1 MSSRLAVGS
10 GRLGG
15 IGQGGRFAPWKGKG
29 GLYKVLTALPA
40 PRLGAVRE
48 HQESRQHL
56 GLRPAAEGH
65 RQPAGTVPPLPGA
78 GAVRRGWA
86 GADTGLQ
93 ESPGR
98 TGPGGPRAGQ
108 AGQGSPRTGPEARE
122 RVAWRHPSPV
132 MTGGQGGPGSGTSRG
147 PRPRSGGQRGPG
159 VSGRAERLL
168 SLCSIESSPQQDLPR
183 FSASWLC
190 CPAFS
195 GPGVCFHGG
204 LSVCTPAAG
213 AGPLPGGAAGGRRW
227 GAVAAFFPQPV
238 R

>member
-29 GLYKVLTALPA
+29 GLYKVLTALPV

-48 HQESRQHL
+48 HPESRQHL

-86 GADTGLQ
+86 GADTGRQ
-93 ESPGR
+93 ESPGH
-98 TGPGGPRAGQ
+98 TGPGGPRAGR

-122 RVAWRHPSPV
+122 RAAWRHPSPV
-132 MTGGQGGPGSGTSRG
+132 MTGGQGGPGNGTSRG

-159 VSGRAERLL
+159 LSGRAERFL
-168 SLCSIESSPQQDLPR
+168 SLCSIESSPHQDLPR
-183 FSASWLC
+183 FCASRL
-190 CPAFS
+190 
-195 GPGVCFHGG
+195 V
-204 LSVCTPAAG
+204 
-213 AGPLPGGAAGGRRW
+213 
-227 GAVAAFFPQPV
+227 QPSLALGCV
-238 R
+238 SMVG